1 MSYIPVLIIGAGPS
15 GLAAACEL
23 RRHGVPFRIIDRK
36 PEATKTSNAA
46 AIQPRTLEI
55 FHQMGLVER
64 FLARGVRNQGANVH
78 LGAATETIIFDEIHS
93 TYPYILMLAQSE
105 TEAILNDRLAEWGIY
120 VERSTNVNRILPV
133 DGRYEISLTKEERN
147 EVLVADW
154 IIAADGAHSI
164 TRQCF
169 NIPFVGDDIQDN
181 FLVADVKLSTLKT
194 MEKVQLFL
202 RSGKI
207 LGMFP
212 LGQHYRLVANA
223 IEQKPPYQQAMIETL
238 VKERTNGLFQVTD
251 LAWVSPFWIHS
262 RMATNLRI
270 KNVFFVG
277 DAGHIHSPVGGQ
289 GMNTGIQDAHNLAW
303 KLALVLRGEAKSALL
318 DSYEQERLPVIKN
331 IVSTTEKM
339 TKVMISRFPGMNGV
353 RRLLFYIVARSKKL
367 REKMSNRVG
376 QLTIRYEKSVI
387 INYETCESPENV
399 KPGLRAPDVII
410 SGNMH
415 LFDYFKHPRHT
426 ILIFTGYEAF
436 DRSKEEAKVLYSWLR
451 ECYDHLMQAY
461 IVVKE
466 PIDIEQNSI
475 LDNEGRLQQA
485 YGAQGARLCIVRPD
499 GVIGL
504 YQSLLD
510 EEAIQNYFVNL
521 LK

>member
-23 RRHGVPFRIIDRK
+23 RRHGVPFRILDKK

-55 FHQMGLVER
+55 LHQMGLIER
-64 FLARGVRNQGANVH
+64 FLARGTRNQGADVY
-78 LGAATETIIFDEIHS
+78 LGSATESVVFNEIHS

-120 VERSTNVNRILPV
+120 VERSTTVNRILPV
-133 DGRYEISLTKEERN
+133 DGRYEISLTKEGRN
-147 EVLVADW
+147 EVLVSDW

-181 FLVADVKLSTLKT
+181 FLVADVKLAEKKSSV
-194 MEKVQLFL
+194 KVQLYIH
-202 RSGKI
+202 SGKI

-212 LGQHYRLVANA
+212 LGEYHRLVANA
-223 IEQKPPYQQAMIETL
+223 IDHKPPYSLEMVESL
-238 VKERTNGLFQVTD
+238 VRNRTGNTVHVSD
-251 LAWVSPFWIHS
+251 LVWVSPFWIHS
-262 RMATNLRI
+262 RVAKNLRL
-270 KNVFFVG
+270 KNVFFIG
-277 DAGHIHSPVGGQ
+277 DSGHIHSPVGGQ

-303 KLALVLRGEAKSALL
+303 KLALVLRGEANANLL
-318 DSYEQERLPVIKN
+318 NSYEAERLPVIEN
-331 IVSTTEKM
+331 IVRTTEKM
-339 TKVMISRFPGMNGV
+339 TKVMISHLPGMNWV
-353 RRLLFYIVARSKKL
+353 RRALFYILAHSQKI

-376 QLTIRYEKSVI
+376 QLTIRYEKSEI
-387 INYETCESPENV
+387 INYTTCEAPDDI

-410 SGNMH
+410 SGTMH

-426 ILIFTGYEAF
+426 ILIFTGHETF

-461 IVVKE
+461 IIVKE

-475 LDNEGRLQQA
+475 LDNEGHLHKA
-485 YGAQGARLCIVRPD
+485 YGASGARLCIVRPD

-510 EEAIQNYFVNL
+510 EEAIQDYFVKL